1 MVRDVRLDAAGGLVL
16 LSWRTAEDG
25 LFLTVRGQGE
35 EVRLQCICG
44 RCHWIVREQF
54 QPDRAQ
60 LLVSC
65 HNCGER
71 TTFLIEGAKLPPP

>member
-25 LFLTVRGQGE
+25 LFLTVPGQGE

-71 TTFLIEGAKLPPP
+71 TTFLIEGAKLPAP

>member
-1 MVRDVRLDAAGGLVL
+1 MVLDVRIDAANGLVL
-16 LSWRTAEDG
+16 LSWRTAGDG
-25 LFLTVRGQGE
+25 LFLTARGQND

-60 LLVSC
+60 LLVTC
-65 HNCGER
+65 HNCGQR
-71 TTFLIEGAKLPPP
+71 RAFPVEGARLPAP